1 MILLEHAPILLIAIP
16 LLVAFATPIVGRVN
30 SFLRDFCMIVALVF
44 IEFLAILLSYD
55 VIKNGIRVYTLGARL
70 PGLTSP
76 AGFPI
81 RIILEVDA
89 MNAFISLIVSSIA
102 LIVVIYCLN
111 FMKHHGVLDKF
122 YTLLLLLLAGMMGL
136 TLTGDFFNLFVFLE
150 VVSISS
156 AALIAFYV
164 HRGEALEAA
173 FKYMVISSVGALM
186 VLFAVGLLYGQ
197 YNLLNMA
204 AIANSIQNSFLDKV
218 AMVLLIS
225 AFLLKAGSVPVHM
238 WKPDAYGEAPAPVA
252 VLLLTSAMVSL
263 YVLFRITFT
272 VFGLMINTALLGWIL
287 AILGILS
294 IFLGVSMALIQDNL
308 KRLIAYSAIA
318 EVGYIILG
326 VGSGLIEFP
335 SLSGFGFTAISGGVF
350 HILNDVLD
358 LGLLF
363 LVAGAIFYLTGKR
376 DLNQLGGL
384 AHTQPTL
391 AVFFLIGM
399 SAVSGLPPFNGF
411 ASKLMIYESVYHF
424 NPLLAIIGILGSI
437 LMLAIFVKVFSA
449 IFLGIP
455 YDGELR
461 EIPKGMLVGMGI
473 LAILIIFIGLFPNLI
488 VDNIITPACQA
499 LIHPENYIEGVL

>member
-1 MILLEHAPILLIAIP
+1 
-16 LLVAFATPIVGRVN
+16 
-30 SFLRDFCMIVALVF
+30 
-44 IEFLAILLSYD
+44 
-55 VIKNGIRVYTLGARL
+55 
-70 PGLTSP
+70 
-76 AGFPI
+76 
-81 RIILEVDA
+81 
-89 MNAFISLIVSSIA
+89 
-102 LIVVIYCLN
+102 
-111 FMKHHGVLDKF
+111 
-122 YTLLLLLLAGMMGL
+122 
-136 TLTGDFFNLFVFLE
+136 
-150 VVSISS
+150 
-156 AALIAFYV
+156 FYV

-197 YNLLNMA
+197 YDLLNMA
-204 AIANSIQNSFLDKV
+204 AIADKIQNSFLDKV
-218 AMVLLIS
+218 AVVLLIS

-252 VLLLTSAMVSL
+252 VLLLTSALVSL

-272 VFGLMINTALLGWIL
+272 VFAINSALLGWIL

-294 IFLGVSMALIQDNL
+294 IFLGVSMALIQNNL

-335 SLSGFGFTAISGGVF
+335 SLSGFGFTAISGGIF

-363 LVAGAIFYLTGKR
+363 LVAGTIFYLTGKR

-391 AVFFLIGM
+391 AIFFLIGM
-399 SAVSGLPPFNGF
+399 GAVSGLPPFNGF

-424 NPLLAIIGILGSI
+424 NPLLAIIGVLGSI

-449 IFLGIP
+449 IFLGSP
-455 YDGELR
+455 YEGELR
-461 EIPKGMLVGMGI
+461 EIPGSMLAVMGI
-473 LAILIIFIGLFPNLI
+473 LALLIIFVGLFPNL
-488 VDNIITPACQA
+488 VVGSIITPACQA
-499 LIHPENYIEGVL
+499 LIHPENYIGGVL

>member
-1 MILLEHAPILLIAIP
+1 MILLEHVPVLLIAIP
-16 LLVAFATPIVGRVN
+16 LLGAFLTPIVGKVN
-30 SFLRDFCMIVALVF
+30 SFLRNFCMIIALVSV
-44 IEFLAILLSYD
+44 EFLAILLSYD
-55 VIKNGIRVYTLGARL
+55 VIKNGIHTYTLGAKL

-76 AGFPI
+76 AGYPI

-89 MNAFISLIVSSIA
+89 MNAFISLIVCSIA
-102 LIVVIYCLN
+102 LLVAVYCLN

-122 YTLLLLLLAGMMGL
+122 YALLLLLLAGMLGL

-150 VVSISS
+150 VLSISS

-173 FKYMVISSVGALM
+173 FKYLVISSVGALM

-197 YNLLNMA
+197 YDLLNMA
-204 AIANSIQNSFLDKV
+204 AIADKIQNSFLDKV
-218 AMVLLIS
+218 AVVLLIS

-252 VLLLTSAMVSL
+252 VLLLTSALVSL

-272 VFGLMINTALLGWIL
+272 VFAINSVLLGWIL

-294 IFLGVSMALIQDNL
+294 IFLGVSMALTQNNL

-326 VGSGLIEFP
+326 AGSGLIEFP
-335 SLSGFGFTAISGGVF
+335 SLSGFGFTAISGGIF

-391 AVFFLIGM
+391 AVFFLVGVG
-399 SAVSGLPPFNGF
+399 AVSGLPPFNGF

-424 NPLLAIIGILGSI
+424 NPLLAIIGVLGSI
-437 LMLAIFVKVFSA
+437 LMLAVFVRVFSI
-449 IFLGIP
+449 IFLGSP
-455 YDGELR
+455 YGGELR
-461 EIPKGMLVGMGI
+461 EIPGGMLAVMGI
-473 LAILIIFIGLFPNLI
+473 LAILIIFIGLFPDL
-488 VDNIITPACQA
+488 VVGSIITPACQA
-499 LIHPENYIEGVL
+499 LIHPENYIGGVL

>member
-1 MILLEHAPILLIAIP
+1 MILLKHAPVLLITIP
-16 LLVAFATPIVGRVN
+16 LLAAFATPLIGKIN
-30 SFLRDFCMIVALVF
+30 SFLRDFCIMLALISTEV
-44 IEFLAILLSYD
+44 LAILLSYD
-55 VIKNGIRVYTLGARL
+55 VIKNGIHTYTLGATL

-102 LIVVIYCLN
+102 LLVVIYCLS
-111 FMKHHGVLDKF
+111 FMKHQRVLDKF

-150 VVSISS
+150 VTSISS

-164 HRGEALEAA
+164 HRGEAVEAA

-204 AIANSIQNSFLDKV
+204 AIADSIQNTFLDKV
-218 AMVLLIS
+218 AMALLIS
-225 AFLLKAGSVPVHM
+225 AFLLKAGSVPAHM
-238 WKPDAYGEAPAPVA
+238 WKPDAYGEAPAPVV
-252 VLLLTSAMVSL
+252 VLLLTSALVSL
-263 YVLFRITFT
+263 YVLLRITFT
-272 VFGLMINTALLGWIL
+272 VFGLMINTALVGWIL
-287 AILGILS
+287 ATLGILS
-294 IFLGVSMALIQDNL
+294 IFLGVSMALTQDNL
-308 KRLIAYSAIA
+308 KRLIAYAAIA
-318 EVGYIILG
+318 EVGYITLG
-326 VGSGLIEFP
+326 TGAGLIEFP
-335 SLSGFGFTAISGGVF
+335 HLTTYGLTALSGGVF
-350 HILNDVLD
+350 HILNDALD

-363 LVAGAIFYLTGKR
+363 LVAGAISYLTGKK
-376 DLNQLGGL
+376 DLSQLRGL
-384 AHTQPTL
+384 GHSQPTL

-399 SAVSGLPPFNGF
+399 GAVSGLPPFNGF

-449 IFLGIP
+449 VFLGIP
-455 YDGELR
+455 YAGELR
-461 EIPKGMLVGMGI
+461 ELPGGMLAVMGV
-473 LAILIIFIGLFPNLI
+473 LALGIILIGLLPNLV
-488 VDNIITPACQA
+488 VDNIITPAVQA
-499 LIHPENYIEGVL
+499 LTHPKNYIGGVL